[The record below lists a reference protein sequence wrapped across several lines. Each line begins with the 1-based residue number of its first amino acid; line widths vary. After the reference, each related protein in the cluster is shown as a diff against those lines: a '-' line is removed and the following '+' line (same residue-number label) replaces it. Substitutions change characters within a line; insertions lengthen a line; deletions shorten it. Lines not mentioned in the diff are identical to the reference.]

1 MILELLTWH
10 SNLPASLN
18 PFQGSLLI
26 IAESQSAAGEN
37 KHSFICM
44 SRFVNEPL
52 QPGLW
57 VRAQWDL
64 WGGTGLSR
72 IVFSEM
78 MCKPPFF
85 GILISVAGP
94 HGGKRVHCSC
104 LTAGRST
111 IFCFEPFMYSRSV
124 GGFFFEYSWFPSRHA
139 GLGKCFT
146 WNWAEVWMWVWMVVC
161 LCTSPS
167 DGLVNPVLPSPAGTV
182 SQIIKTN
189 GFDHFEIHLPQF
201 NC

>member
-1 MILELLTWH
+1 MSLSSLAFGSEHNEICGGGRAFLELSSVRWCV
-10 SNLPASLN
+10 SL
-18 PFQGSLLI
+18 
-26 IAESQSAAGEN
+26 
-37 KHSFICM
+37 
-44 SRFVNEPL
+44 
-52 QPGLW
+52 
-57 VRAQWDL
+57 
-64 WGGTGLSR
+64 
-72 IVFSEM
+72 
-78 MCKPPFF
+78 PFF

-139 GLGKCFT
+139 GLGECFT
-146 WNWAEVWMWVWMVVC
+146 WNWAEVWVWVWMGC
-161 LCTSPS
+161 LYTSPS
-167 DGLVNPVLPSPAGTV
+167 DGLVNPALPSPAGTV

-189 GFDHFEIHLPQF
+189 GFEHFEIHLPQF